1 MIESKTLSSFSSKMD
16 KLFDKILKKFV
27 LINKKNRS
35 CKHYNIISR
44 KNLD

>member
-1 MIESKTLSSFSSKMD
+1 MIERKTLSSFSPKMD

-35 CKHYNIISR
+35 
-44 KNLD
+44 